1 MYFSMHRSIAQYND
15 LRLIDILHV
24 TVVDSFLLLNG
35 ILQYLP
41 IHVLMVICFVF
52 LPILAI
58 IDIPLLNSHGSLS
71 CRHFFLS
78 LGQIDRRIAGSNIKC
93 V

>member
-1 MYFSMHRSIAQYND
+1 MHRSIAQYND

-24 TVVDSFLLLNG
+24 TVVDSCLFLNG

-41 IHVLMVICFVF
+41 IHVLMVICFF
-52 LPILAI
+52 PPILAI
-58 IDIPLLNSHGSLS
+58 IDIPLLNSHRSLS
-71 CRHFFLS
+71 CRHFFFLS